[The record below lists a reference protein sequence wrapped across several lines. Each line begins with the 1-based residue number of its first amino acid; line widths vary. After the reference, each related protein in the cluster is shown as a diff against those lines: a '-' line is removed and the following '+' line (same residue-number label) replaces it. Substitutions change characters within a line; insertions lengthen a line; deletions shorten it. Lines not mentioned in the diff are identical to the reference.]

1 HVSALPAASFRFPV
15 TRDTF
20 AVRLIVPL
28 TGPIGIFHPLE
39 MHHAGR
45 TIIKTCPNETGFYR
59 IVNIQILYAFLRA
72 TAFSAASTI

>member
-1 HVSALPAASFRFPV
+1 RHVSALPAASFRFPV

-45 TIIKTCPNETGFYR
+45 TTKKLSEFKNSLSF
-59 IVNIQILYAFLRA
+59 FFA
-72 TAFSAASTI
+72 TIGIDYSVKSHL